1 MVRLYTGD
9 WLLSLSSGL
18 YARHGTC
25 QPLISCTNMRSW
37 RPRIK
42 TLTPL
47 IGLLVSASSSLPS
60 QPTDAPEFTFEFNRG
75 PQGFT
80 ADFADYPPAHAP
92 IYELTSDYRT
102 LPPPLQSRSGL
113 FLSGVNRSD
122 DLFMFLKGSISGLQP
137 GAVYTV
143 TVNLEIATN
152 TPTGCVGVG
161 GAPGESVWIKAG
173 VSAAEPLPVLKGSHL
188 RMSIDVGVQSN
199 GGEQAAVLGNVAN
212 SRSCEQPRQWELKSF
227 EDRPMPAPIAIPADG
242 RVWLLFGTD
251 SGFESRTEIYFT
263 RASVTFIPMAAGGR
277 GRCTENYVTARA
289 IRSREAIP
297 AFVQCAAEYAQ
308 ALGEAEARRAFNE
321 DARWQHGQIHLFVHG
336 LEPSGDNTLTHVFPP
351 DPSQEGTIS
360 ERSID
365 EFGTDY
371 SFELHRLLSLVD
383 EGWIYYAFTNAE
395 TGLRQ
400 PKSSYVKEIEW
411 YGGRAAIGAAYYSP
425 DLPGT
430 CGREEVNAFALN
442 EAPSDEKLRE
452 FVRCAALEVEAS
464 GYFAGPMLSADPRWK
479 HGSIYVFGVDAETGE
494 VEFSGSESM
503 FTFSGRI
510 PELFDGR
517 DMLKA
522 SAEFGETFW
531 YYSVM
536 NPETGAV
543 EPRTAFVKL
552 VRAQGA
558 PLLLG
563 AGYKPSAVAS
573 SK

>member
-1 MVRLYTGD
+1 
-9 WLLSLSSGL
+9 
-18 YARHGTC
+18 
-25 QPLISCTNMRSW
+25 MRSW

-47 IGLLVSASSSLPS
+47 IGLLVSASSSLSS
-60 QPTDAPEFTFEFNRG
+60 QPTNAPEFTFEFNRG

-80 ADFADYPPAHAP
+80 AGFADYPPAHAP

-113 FLSGVNRSD
+113 FLSGVNRSA

-188 RMSIDVGVQSN
+188 RMNIDVGVQSN

-212 SRSCEQPRQWELKSF
+212 SRSCEQPRHWELKSF

-251 SGFESRTEIYFT
+251 SGFEARTEIYFT
-263 RASVTFIPMAAGGR
+263 RASVTFMPMAAGGS
-277 GRCTENYVTARA
+277 GRCTENYVTART
-289 IRSREAIP
+289 IRSREVIP
-297 AFVQCAAEYAQ
+297 AFVQCGAEYAQ
-308 ALGEAEARRAFNE
+308 MLGEAEARRAFNQ
-321 DARWQHGQIHLFVHG
+321 DARWKHGQIHLFVHG
-336 LEPSGDNTLTHVFPP
+336 LEPLGDNTLTHVFPP

-383 EGWIYYAFTNAE
+383 EGWIYYASINAE

-452 FVRCAALEVEAS
+452 LVRCAALEVEAS
-464 GYFAGPMLSADPRWK
+464 GYFAGPMLSEDPRWK
-479 HGSIYVFGVDAETGE
+479 HGSIYVFGVNAETGD

-503 FTFSGRI
+503 FAFSGRI

-563 AGYKPSAVAS
+563 AVYEPSAVAPS
-573 SK
+573 R

>member
-1 MVRLYTGD
+1 
-9 WLLSLSSGL
+9 
-18 YARHGTC
+18 
-25 QPLISCTNMRSW
+25 MRNW
-37 RPRIK
+37 RSRIT
-42 TLTPL
+42 TLTL
-47 IGLLVSASSSLPS
+47 LTGSLVSASSSLPS
-60 QPTDAPEFTFEFNRG
+60 QPTDAPAFTFEFDRG

-80 ADFADYPPAHAP
+80 GGFADYPPAHAP
-92 IYELTSDYRT
+92 SYELTSDYRT

-113 FLSGVNRSD
+113 FLSGVNHSGG
-122 DLFMFLKGSISGLQP
+122 LFMFLKGSVSGLQP
-137 GAVYTV
+137 GALYTV
-143 TVNLEIATN
+143 TVNLEVATN

-161 GAPGESVWIKAG
+161 GPPGESVWIKAG
-173 VSAAEPLPVLKGSHL
+173 VSAVEPLPVRNGSHL
-188 RMSIDVGVQSN
+188 RMNIDVGAQSN
-199 GGEQAAVLGNVAN
+199 GSEQAVVLGNVAN
-212 SRSCEQPRQWELKSF
+212 SRSCEQSRQWELKSF
-227 EDRPMPAPIAIPADG
+227 GDRPMPAPIAIPADG
-242 RVWLLFGTD
+242 RVWLLLGTD
-251 SGFESRTEIYFT
+251 SGFASRTEIYFT
-263 RASVTFIPMAAGGR
+263 RASVTFMPMAAAGR

-289 IRSREAIP
+289 VRSREEIP

-308 ALGEAEARRAFNE
+308 EHGEAEARRAFNE
-321 DARWQHGQIHLFVHG
+321 DVRWKHGQIYLFVHG

-351 DPSQEGTIS
+351 DPSQEGMIS

-371 SFELHRLLSLVD
+371 SSELHRLLSLVD

-395 TGLRQ
+395 TGLRR
-400 PKSSYVKEIEW
+400 PKSSYVMEIDW
-411 YGGRAAIGAAYYSP
+411 NGDRAAIGAAYYSP

-430 CGREEVNAFALN
+430 CGTEEANSVALE
-442 EAPSDEKLRE
+442 EAPSDEKLRA
-452 FVRCAALEVEAS
+452 FVRCAALEVEAL
-464 GYFAGPMLSADPRWK
+464 GYFAGPMLAEDRRWK
-479 HGSIYVFGVDAETGE
+479 HGSIYVFGVNAETGV

-517 DMLKA
+517 DMIKA
-522 SAEFGETFW
+522 SAAFGETFW

-558 PLLLG
+558 PLLVG
-563 AGYKPSAVAS
+563 AGYKPSAAGP